1 MIDTTMLVTF
11 ILGVLLGFVITL
23 IVEARYEKK
32 ENTAYQVQNL
42 IARIVEDNNKLW
54 EDNQKLNQELNKR
67 DERNK

>member
-11 ILGVLLGFVITL
+11 ILGVLLGFIITL

-42 IARIVEDNNKLW
+42 IARIVEDNNQLW